1 MLYLLVNMCSC
12 ELNFVYVFPVEAC
25 QALSHI
31 PYPWIP
37 EKKKKLFCTF
47 LVYQVISKFKLHR

>member
-37 EKKKKLFCTF
+37 EKKKKSGFVRFWFT
-47 LVYQVISKFKLHR
+47 R